1 MILRI
6 FSYYSFYLLFI
17 FCIYYLY
24 SNYNKKPKG
33 LQKKK
38 LKKHII
44 NKGDIDK
51 DRYSYRKIE
60 DNTISTKQLI
70 DINKLMTLDGLKT
83 YFVRKISNSLQEI
96 NKYMARVCR

>member
-1 MILRI
+1 MILQI

-33 LQKKK
+33 FQKKK
-38 LKKHII
+38 LNKHII

-60 DNTISTKQLI
+60 DNI
-70 DINKLMTLDGLKT
+70 DIIIIGSGIGSLTCAGLL
-83 YFVRKISNSLQEI
+83 S
-96 NKYMARVCR
+96 RVGKKVLVLEQHYIAGGCMHSF